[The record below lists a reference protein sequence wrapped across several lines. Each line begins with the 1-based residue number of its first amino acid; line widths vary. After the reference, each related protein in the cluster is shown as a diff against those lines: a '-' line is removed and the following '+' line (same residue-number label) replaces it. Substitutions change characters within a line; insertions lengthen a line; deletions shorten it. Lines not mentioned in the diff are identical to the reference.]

1 MKFAKGLKAPIL
13 NRIYE
18 PLLLYHHAIL
28 FTMHEKDAANEA
40 YLEPSETYMIDFFVK
55 TVNGF

>member
-1 MKFAKGLKAPIL
+1 MKFAKVLKTPIL

-18 PLLLYHHAIL
+18 PLLLYYQAIL
-28 FTMHEKDAANEA
+28 FTKHEKDAANEA
-40 YLEPSETYMIDFFVK
+40 YLEPSETYMIDCFAK